1 MQVGERLR
9 IYRGRHGLTQQDMAT
24 LIGCSS
30 ASISVWEKGG
40 AMLGVSVLAL
50 ETVLSIDA
58 PQAVLEK
65 VRQGAGTAVEQEL
78 ARVMA
83 ENAALRQAG
92 ENMRRDNDNLRA
104 RVVRAETKLTE
115 VEQWV
120 SRAPI

>member
-1 MQVGERLR
+1 MQVGERLKL
-9 IYRGRHGLTQQDMAT
+9 YRDSHGLTQQDVAA
-24 LIGCSS
+24 LIGCSG
-30 ASISVWEKGG
+30 ASVCKWEAGYP
-40 AMLGVSVLAL
+40 MLGVSVLAL
-50 ETVLSIDA
+50 ETVLSIDT
-58 PQAVLEK
+58 PRAVLEK

>member
-9 IYRGRHGLTQQDMAT
+9 DYRARHGLTQQDMAA

-50 ETVLSIDA
+50 ETVLTIDT
-58 PQAVLEK
+58 PRAVLEK

-83 ENAALRQAG
+83 ENAALRTA
-92 ENMRRDNDNLRA
+92 NDTLRRNLY
-104 RVVRAETKLTE
+104 AEQSKLK
-115 VEQWV
+115 VLRQWI
-120 SRAPI
+120 SLRPI